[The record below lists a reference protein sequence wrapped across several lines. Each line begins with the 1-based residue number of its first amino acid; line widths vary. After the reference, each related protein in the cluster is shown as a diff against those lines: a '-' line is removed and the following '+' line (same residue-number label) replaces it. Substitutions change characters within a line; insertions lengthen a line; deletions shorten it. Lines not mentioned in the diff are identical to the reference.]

1 MTSGPS
7 SKNVD
12 VFFHF
17 DLDLKRSNI
26 TNMNKKSMSILAFL
40 IVYIYFFS
48 KSSASPIDS
57 SLGTSS
63 SVTDIAEMMSDTFWS
78 MVGEDNSRMARASFA
93 QIGLDGNGVLKVHIL
108 LSHTHIYKS
117 KKMCN
122 LYRK

>member
-63 SVTDIAEMMSDTFWS
+63 SVTDITEMMSDTFWS

-93 QIGLDGNGVLKVHIL
+93 QIGLDGNGVLKVHV
-108 LSHTHIYKS
+108 YF
-117 KKMCN
+117 
-122 LYRK
+122 

>member
-1 MTSGPS
+1 
-7 SKNVD
+7 
-12 VFFHF
+12 
-17 DLDLKRSNI
+17 
-26 TNMNKKSMSILAFL
+26 MNKKSMSILAFL

-93 QIGLDGNGVLKVHIL
+93 QIGLDGNGVLKVSTFL
-108 LSHTHIYKS
+108 RHTHTYT
-117 KKMCN
+117 N
-122 LYRK
+122 LKNVQPLL

>member
-1 MTSGPS
+1 MTSEPP
-7 SKNVD
+7 SKNID
-12 VFFHF
+12 VVFHF

-63 SVTDIAEMMSDTFWS
+63 SITDIADMMSDTFWS

-93 QIGLDGNGVLKVHIL
+93 QIGLDGNGVLKVHV
-108 LSHTHIYKS
+108 YF
-117 KKMCN
+117 
-122 LYRK
+122 